1 MGPRTAGTLLSTL
14 QPLSAFTESLLS
26 LFTNPHTSLPLRSSL
41 PDGDSDGHDSHGGGV
56 GWGGERLGGDVEKL
70 HIERVEGTRQAVL
83 DLRLECE
90 QVSSENGVE
99 NRVKNGGESEGGVV
113 EDGDSGVC
121 GGEAIKGE
129 HGAAGLGELSPDTTE
144 KGVKGGRVGSRYV
157 APVQVEET
165 VSKVAQAT
173 RDAVGLALT
182 TLASEQRRNDAL
194 SQRFVAAC
202 AEAEALV
209 ALVAVRVCVC
219 VCVCVCECVC
229 ACVCT
234 RARACACVRV
244 CKCACVLVCVH
255 VCACLNIH
263 VCVCVRA
270 RARVCVCVCACVCA
284 RA

>member
-209 ALVAVRVCVC
+209 ALVAVGVCVC
-219 VCVCVCECVC
+219 VCVCVCV
-229 ACVCT
+229 
-234 RARACACVRV
+234 
-244 CKCACVLVCVH
+244 
-255 VCACLNIH
+255 
-263 VCVCVRA
+263 
-270 RARVCVCVCACVCA
+270 RVCVCVCARARVCV
-284 RA
+284 